1 MEELNEYLFIMKK
14 NNLNKF
20 VKILQQFGNDVEL
33 TSETSFII
41 NGTTVNLTQETA
53 TGVGWSHNYGNVYE
67 LLNILQY
74 NQLLTGKIEFLYT
87 TGMKKYH
94 QS

>member
-1 MEELNEYLFIMKK
+1 MKTL
-14 NNLNKF
+14 NLNKF
-20 VKILQQFGNDVEL
+20 TTILKQFGNDVEL

-53 TGVGWSHNYGNVYE
+53 TGEGWSHNYGNVYE

-74 NQLLTGKIEFLYT
+74 NQLLTGTIEFLYT